1 MVPHWLHHPI
11 AVSSLRLC
19 LFHFLLFHPSIFLFI
34 VSWRILTKGQS
45 AQHGSEWN
53 ANHHQQ
59 LHEVDKNYRMLF
71 SKGVTEIEYVT
82 TIRRLRPDQHLK
94 GMKPQ
99 LLGLCLWS
107 KVAIILGRLTPVS
120 SLKTGSSLFVRWK
133 NEILPFPKEVVT
145 KNTFTQQSIFFL
157 TSWAWRLC

>member
-1 MVPHWLHHPI
+1 M
-11 AVSSLRLC
+11 SQ
-19 LFHFLLFHPSIFLFI
+19 PS
-34 VSWRILTKGQS
+34 
-45 AQHGSEWN
+45 
-53 ANHHQQ
+53 
-59 LHEVDKNYRMLF
+59 
-71 SKGVTEIEYVT
+71 
-82 TIRRLRPDQHLK
+82 RRLRPDQHLK

-145 KNTFTQQSIFFL
+145 KNTFTQQNYFL
-157 TSWAWRLC
+157 PHLLGLKVVLAASWGRQFSGEKSLIYSLVTCTLGALSLGDF